1 MTAQNTRYSLDSL
14 SKWDR
19 QICLFA
25 KYFLVHAKLP
35 KFPFSLL
42 DVGCGTGSALREIKK
57 MYPSSILYGCDLD
70 EQHLTLSNTMNRVYG
85 TFFKSNIFEIKDSYE
100 IIYVSNVLEHLH
112 DWKSVVTHLL
122 SHCIRI
128 YALVPYKE
136 LLKGISLDL
145 PEIDQHVS
153 CFDDRSFYY
162 FQSDTV
168 RMDQRIIRTPYA
180 WGHPLKR
187 EVGLRIKA
195 ALNGE
200 SFEVQRE
207 LLVAFTN
214 VRKSSPLFG
223 KPFYSRPR
231 ALINMLRIS

>member
-1 MTAQNTRYSLDSL
+1 MTAQNTRYSLDIL
-14 SKWDR
+14 SNWDQ

-25 KYFLVHAKLP
+25 KYFLAHANLP
-35 KFPFSLL
+35 KIPFSLL
-42 DVGCGTGSALREIKK
+42 DVGCGTGSALREIKR
-57 MYPSSILYGCDLD
+57 MCPYSILYGCDQD
-70 EQHLTLSNTMNRVYG
+70 EQHLTLSNRMNSVYG
-85 TFFKSNIFEIKDSYE
+85 TFFKSEILEIKNSYE
-100 IIYVSNVLEHLH
+100 IIYVSSVLEHLH
-112 DWKSVVTHLL
+112 DWKSAITHLL
-122 SHCIRI
+122 SNCIRI

-136 LLKGISLDL
+136 LLKEISIDL
-145 PEIDQHVS
+145 PEIDQHIS
-153 CFDDRSFYY
+153 CFDERSFYY
-162 FQSDTV
+162 FQSDIV
-168 RMDQRIIRTPYA
+168 RIDQRIIRTPYA

-207 LLVAFTN
+207 LLVALSN
-214 VRKSSPLFG
+214 VRKASPLLG